1 MSNIEI
7 IISRYNEDLKWT
19 TEDIF
24 NEYKYTVYNKGD
36 NDNFSKINIDKSNKC

>member
-24 NEYKYTVYNKGD
+24 NEY
-36 NDNFSKINIDKSNKC
+36 NDIY